1 MEPKKTIEYRGETL
15 NVPVYLDYQATT
27 PLDPRV
33 LNAML
38 PYLKSK
44 FGNPHS
50 VHHAYGWEAER
61 AVELARRRIA
71 TLVGAQPE
79 EIYFTSGATESNNL
93 AIKGAATASP
103 KERGHVVTCATEHK
117 CVLETVKGIEGDGFD
132 VTVLPVQS
140 DGLIDLYA
148 LEDVMREDT
157 VLVSIMAVNNEIGV
171 IQPLERIGALCR
183 ARGVIFHTD
192 AAQGVGKVPLDVN
205 LMHIDLMSISGHK
218 IYGPMG
224 IGALYV
230 RRHPNVRLTP
240 LILGGGQENGLRSGT
255 LPTPL
260 CVGLGAACSI
270 AGEEMSAESERIR
283 KLRDAL
289 FSALTAKLPGIEL
302 NGHPECRVTGNL
314 NISFSGIDADELV
327 TELDDLAVSTASA
340 CTSAVVGPS
349 YVLRAMGI
357 SDEQAHGSVRI
368 CIGRFTTET
377 EVEFAID
384 RIVETVQKLCEGG

>member
-1 MEPKKTIEYRGETL
+1 
-15 NVPVYLDYQATT
+15 
-27 PLDPRV
+27 
-33 LNAML
+33 
-38 PYLKSK
+38 
-44 FGNPHS
+44 
-50 VHHAYGWEAER
+50 
-61 AVELARRRIA
+61 
-71 TLVGAQPE
+71 
-79 EIYFTSGATESNNL
+79 
-93 AIKGAATASP
+93 
-103 KERGHVVTCATEHK
+103 
-117 CVLETVKGIEGDGFD
+117 
-132 VTVLPVQS
+132 
-140 DGLIDLYA
+140 
-148 LEDVMREDT
+148 
-157 VLVSIMAVNNEIGV
+157 
-171 IQPLERIGALCR
+171 LCR

-240 LILGGGQENGLRSGT
+240 LILGGGQESGLRSGT

-260 CVGLGAACSI
+260 CVGFGAACSI
-270 AGEEMSAESERIR
+270 AGKEMSVESERIR

-302 NGHPECRVTGNL
+302 NGHPDSRVTGNL

-349 YVLRAMGI
+349 YVLRAIGI
-357 SDEQAHGSVRI
+357 PDEQAHGSVRI

>member
-1 MEPKKTIEYRGETL
+1 MGPKKTIEYRGETL

-33 LNAML
+33 LDAML

-44 FGNPHS
+44 FGNPNS
-50 VHHAYGWEAER
+50 VHHVYGWEAER
-61 AVELARRRIA
+61 AVERARRQIA
-71 TLVGAQPE
+71 ALIGAQPE

-93 AIKGAATASP
+93 AIRGAVTASL
-103 KERGHVVTCATEHK
+103 KKRRYVVTCATEHK
-117 CVLETVKGIEGDGFD
+117 CVLETVRGIEAEGFN
-132 VTVLPVQS
+132 VTILPVQS
-140 DGLIDLYA
+140 DGLIDLDA
-148 LEDVMREDT
+148 LAEAMTEDT

-171 IQPLERIGALCR
+171 IQPLARIGELCK

-205 LMHIDLMSISGHK
+205 RMHIDLMSISGHK
-218 IYGPMG
+218 TYGPMG

-230 RRHPNVRLTP
+230 RRDPNVRLTP
-240 LILGGGQENGLRSGT
+240 LILGGGQEGGLRSGT

-260 CVGLGAACSI
+260 CVGLGAACAI
-270 AGEEMSAESERIR
+270 AANEMSTESERIGQ
-283 KLRDAL
+283 LRDAL
-289 FSALTAKLPGIEL
+289 FSALAAKLPGIAL

-314 NISFSGIDADELV
+314 NISFPGIDAEELV

-349 YVLRAMGI
+349 YVLRAIGVA
-357 SDEQAHGSVRI
+357 DEQAHGSVRI

-377 EVEFAID
+377 ETLFAID
-384 RIVETVQKLCEGG
+384 RIVETVQRLCGGS